1 MSTVRQ
7 PTTKIAYN
15 LRWTRSGIVWA
26 DYLLT
31 GIDYGYRGKED
42 KKAARNLHRMLA
54 RALPGES
61 LLRGVCASLN
71 PLAVVERMERGVD
84 LGVHPAWNA
93 ECDATVDTL
102 SDIRPGQRLYW
113 LSIPLT
119 SGSWREQAVTGL
131 KSAFDAGVEMVG
143 MPSSA
148 VPDDEVQRRR
158 EQADR
163 IVQAIPA
170 PFAPVPATP
179 AQMIWLW
186 HHDLRRG
193 LSLDADLPDHSTT
206 AGDVKS
212 PASFTRARFD
222 EGAQLDRPD
231 EGWRSKA
238 PTMETVLRVDTPW
251 ELESPSPSYQV
262 YLCLSDLPS
271 GGTLFPGSEFLSICD
286 DMAGFDVDW
295 TMRLTV
301 RTSEEVRA
309 KNRRSLINLNEQFN
323 QREGEQSHAGNH
335 LAVVADDLAEYDAQ
349 LEADRMEVEVEWT
362 TIFSVGAPTADSARR
377 AALDLQKEFEAS
389 NYTLAAPMGFQQ
401 ELFWACVP
409 GYPTPKICREFR
421 QNTTSYHWSAYVPC
435 VRNDLGDAMGPLLAI
450 NISNAR
456 LGVVHHNVEGKA
468 ARDVSGSMAV
478 TGNLGSGKSL
488 LLKATAGNIIDRG
501 GQAVAI
507 DSTPLGEY
515 EKWAT
520 SITDATVV
528 NVGEPDVSLDPL
540 RMFVGD
546 QRKAAEVAGSVLLPM
561 MGLDPADDL
570 GSALSQ
576 VLSADY
582 RAEMDLTSLADVAD
596 HLADA
601 ACEIDGAKEL
611 HRKMAVFMRD
621 SSTDVLFRRD
631 LPVLVPEAPAIVF
644 RTHKLS
650 LPTRDDML
658 SEHLFRRLS
667 IATRVG
673 HIMYQ
678 LLAELAR
685 EICFADPDRLAVLL
699 CDEAHRFT
707 SWQRGTTILAQFIRD
722 GRKHGAAVLLGSQD
736 PEADFGDETMRGLI
750 PTRIVMRQ
758 TDETLAR
765 KCLRWLGAGD
775 DPILLKELMEQTSPS
790 NGVDGYVDPSRRG
803 EGYMRDSMGNLGR
816 IKVLA
821 PSTKARFDA
830 VTTTPKERTDA
841 AGRSSVLVT
850 SS

>member
-1 MSTVRQ
+1 MSAVRQ

-15 LRWTRSGIVWA
+15 LRWTRSGVVWA

-42 KKAARNLHRMLA
+42 KRAARNLHRMLA

-71 PLAVVERMERGVD
+71 PLAVVERMERGINLD
-84 LGVHPAWNA
+84 LHPAWDA

-102 SDIRPGQRLYW
+102 SGIRPGQRLYW

-119 SGSWREQAVTGL
+119 SGTLREQMLTGFTSAVE
-131 KSAFDAGVEMVG
+131 AGAEKLGV
-143 MPSSA
+143 PASA
-148 VPDDEVQRRR
+148 VPREEVERRR
-158 EQADR
+158 DQADR
-163 IVQAIPA
+163 IVQAIPS
-170 PFAPVPATP
+170 PFAPIPATP
-179 AQMIWLW
+179 AQMVWLW
-186 HHDLRRG
+186 HHDLHRG
-193 LSLDADLPDHSTT
+193 LSLDADLPDHVTT
-206 AGDVKS
+206 AEGVKT
-212 PASFTRARFD
+212 PAAFTRARFD

-231 EGWRSKA
+231 EGWRSKT

-251 ELESPSPSYQV
+251 ALDPPQPSYQV

-286 DMAGFDVDW
+286 AIAGFDVDW
-295 TMRLTV
+295 AMRLTV
-301 RTSEEVRA
+301 RSSEEVRA

-323 QREGEQSHAGNH
+323 QREGETSHAGNH
-335 LAVVADDLAEYDAQ
+335 LAVVADELAEYDAQ

-362 TIFSVGAPTADSARR
+362 TIFSVGAPTADEARR
-377 AALDLQKEFEAS
+377 AALDLQKEFESS
-389 NYTLAAPMGFQQ
+389 NYTLVAPMGFQQ

-409 GYPTPKICREFR
+409 GFPTPRICREFR

-435 VRNDLGDAMGPLLAI
+435 VRNDLGDATGPLLAI

-478 TGNLGSGKSL
+478 TGNLGSGKSV
-488 LLKATAGNIIDRG
+488 LLKTVAANIIDRG
-501 GQAVAI
+501 GQAVVI

-515 EKWAT
+515 EKWAR

-582 RAEMDLTSLADVAD
+582 RAGFGLTSLADVAD
-596 HLADA
+596 HLADP
-601 ACEIDGAKEL
+601 ACEIEGAREL
-611 HRKMAVFMRD
+611 HRKLAVFMRD

-631 LPVLVPEAPAIVF
+631 LPILVPEAPAIVF

-650 LPTRDDML
+650 LPTRDDVL

-685 EICFADPDRLAVLL
+685 EICFADPNRLAVLL

-707 SWQRGTTILAQFIRD
+707 SWQRGTLILAQFIRD

-765 KCLRWLGAGD
+765 KCLRWLGAGE
-775 DPILLKELMEQTSPS
+775 DPVLLKELMEQTSPAT
-790 NGVDGYVDPSRRG
+790 GVDGYVEPSRRG
-803 EGYMRDSMGNLGR
+803 EGYMRDAMGNLGR
-816 IKVLA
+816 IKALA
-821 PSTKARFDA
+821 PSMKARFDA
-830 VTTTPKERTDA
+830 VTTTPKERSEA
-841 AGRSSVLVT
+841 VGRSSVLVT
-850 SS
+850 RS

>member
-1 MSTVRQ
+1 MPTVRQ

-15 LRWTRSGIVWA
+15 LRWTRSGVVWA

-31 GIDYGYRGKED
+31 GIDYGYRGKDD
-42 KKAARNLHRMLA
+42 KKSARNLHRMLV

-71 PLAVVERMERGVD
+71 SLAVVERMERGID
-84 LGVHPAWNA
+84 LNLHPAWNA

-102 SDIRPGQRLYW
+102 AAIRPGQRLYW

-119 SGSWREQAVTGL
+119 SGSWREQATTGF
-131 KSAFDAGVEMVG
+131 KSAVEAGMEVLG
-143 MPSSA
+143 MPAAA
-148 VPDDEVQRRR
+148 VAADEVERRR
-158 EQADR
+158 EQAER

-170 PFAPVPATP
+170 PFSPVPATP
-179 AQMIWLW
+179 AQMVWLW
-186 HHDLRRG
+186 HHDIHRG
-193 LSLDADLPDHSTT
+193 LSMDADLPDHATT
-206 AGDVKS
+206 VRGMKS
-212 PASFTRARFD
+212 PAAFAHARFD
-222 EGAQLDRPD
+222 EGAQLDRPE

-251 ELESPSPSYQV
+251 ALDPPSPSYQV
-262 YLCLSDLPS
+262 HLCLSDLPS

-286 DMAGFDVDW
+286 DIASVDVDW
-295 TMRLTV
+295 AMRLTV
-301 RTSEEVRA
+301 RSSEEVRA
-309 KNRRSLINLNEQFN
+309 KNRRSLVNLNEQFN
-323 QREGEQSHAGNH
+323 QREGETSHAGNH
-335 LAVVADDLAEYDAQ
+335 LAVVADELAEYDAQ

-362 TIFSVGAPTADSARR
+362 TIFSVGAPTADDARH
-377 AALDLQKEFEAS
+377 AALDLQKEFESS
-389 NYTLAAPMGFQQ
+389 NYTLVAPMGFQQ

-409 GYPTPKICREFR
+409 GQPTPKICREFR

-435 VRNDLGDAMGPLLAI
+435 VRSDLGDATGPLLAI

-478 TGNLGSGKSL
+478 TGNLGSGKSV
-488 LLKATAGNIIDRG
+488 LLKTVAANLIDRG
-501 GQAVAI
+501 GQAIVL

-515 EKWAT
+515 EKWAR

-528 NVGEPDVSLDPL
+528 NVGDPDVSLDPL
-540 RMFVGD
+540 RLFVGD
-546 QRKAAEVAGSVLLPM
+546 QRKAAEVAGSVLVPM

-582 RAEMDLTSLADVAD
+582 RASLDLNSLADVAD
-596 HLADA
+596 HLADPK
-601 ACEIDGAKEL
+601 CDIEGAKEL
-611 HRKMAVFMRD
+611 HRKLAVFMRD

-631 LPVLVPEAPAIVF
+631 LPVLVPAAPAIVF

-650 LPTRDDML
+650 LPTREDMA

-685 EICFADPDRLAVLL
+685 EICFADPNRLAVLL

-707 SWQRGTTILAQFIRD
+707 SWQRGTLILAQFIRD

-758 TDETLAR
+758 TDENLAR

-775 DPILLKELMEQTSPS
+775 DPVLLKELMEQTSPAT
-790 NGVDGYVDPSRRG
+790 GMDGYVDPARRG
-803 EGYMRDSMGNLGR
+803 EGYMRDAMGNLGR
-816 IKVLA
+816 IKALA
-821 PSTKARFDA
+821 PSTKKRFDA
-830 VTTTPKERTDA
+830 VTTTPKERSDVA
-841 AGRSSVLVT
+841 EHSQVLVT
-850 SS
+850 HS